1 MLKRLLLLY
10 TDRIK
15 RIYKKIL
22 IFEYILKENKYN
34 KKNLF
39 KFKYKIIYNN
49 ILIMY
54 DGKRVKKPPW
64 NNIWIIIL
72 YMYSSWSLNPRC
84 S

>member
-49 ILIMY
+49 ILTMY
-54 DGKRVKKPPW
+54 DGKRVNKPPW
-64 NNIWIIIL
+64 QYTFINFYFIYAASQGI
-72 YMYSSWSLNPRC
+72 
-84 S
+84 